1 MRIHQAILGY
11 DRGHRLLAASK
22 GLSSISK
29 HQLVQL
35 SDRSLDVKSLP
46 KSGYLTGY
54 PLPEDGLYV
63 VACTWGAP
71 EMPRPGCIWT
81 HSLFVSFTEL
91 ARLDDPRY
99 LLPFF
104 KRPNAIE
111 SKDEYSQPLEFE
123 PCDTPL
129 PPIDAVLASKL
140 LSQLYAQPL
149 RQVYL
154 DAEDQAKSHATVL
167 AIWGQQWPRL
177 RRNFRFCSLT
187 AKDRST
193 SEHCFDVQ
201 FLSAGKKERHSTIE
215 HRLDDQESWMNL
227 CLDDLRASNF
237 AFRQFLRRAGG
248 DIKDGRGRFAE
259 LCQLFAQRTSGS
271 QVNAVEHTLRY
282 VIHRL
287 PLDEGKLLRS
297 AAISDAVGCASEISA
312 TCLVDMLPYLED
324 VIGDL
329 RENVAKALAKKYW
342 EIDPLIVVGP
352 EAITWIGELGG
363 QVIDELSQEEAL
375 DSALDADELA
385 TAILTRRTDLLEY
398 DAVWRAEISDT
409 AIELLPGIS
418 EEDRQIAILHAIIN
432 APRRDLID
440 FVCNTFGVR
449 TVLAAA
455 TTKCMSENDVAIAF
469 AAKAFA
475 AMPDPEKY
483 VCETIVQ
490 ERCILNRRLIYL
502 FAESVSPSIP
512 EISSDQ
518 SVDPWVAIW
527 KEGKGELGSKKTDDV
542 MTFLFLRAVIESS
555 AHAASLLAC
564 SYDHLMDRCEAHKLS
579 YSRRARLGSYL
590 ALSDW
595 FDWSFESRLTRT
607 VAKIALEKEFSG
619 LELRQLSKKKQR
631 LKRIVEDIGAV
642 DPQSQALKEL
652 GNMHFHVGSDEHDA
666 N

>member
-35 SDRSLDVKSLP
+35 SDRSVDVKNLP

-63 VACTWGAP
+63 VARTWGAP

-99 LLPFF
+99 LLPLF
-104 KRPNAIE
+104 KRPNDID
-111 SKDEYSQPLEFE
+111 SKDEYSQSLEFE

-140 LSQLYAQPL
+140 LSQLYARPL
-149 RQVYL
+149 RQVFLY
-154 DAEDQAKSHATVL
+154 AEDQAKSHATVL

-177 RRNFRFCSLT
+177 RRNFCFCSLT
-187 AKDRST
+187 ARDRST

-201 FLSAGKKERHSTIE
+201 FLSTRKKERRSAIE
-215 HRLDDQESWMNL
+215 HRFDDQEGWMNL

-237 AFRQFLRRAGG
+237 AFREFLRRAGG

-259 LCQLFAQRTSGS
+259 LCQLFAQRISGS
-271 QVNAVEHTLRY
+271 QVNAVEQTLRY

-297 AAISDAVGCASEISA
+297 AAISDAVECASEISTA
-312 TCLVDMLPYLED
+312 CLVDMLPYLEE
-324 VIGDL
+324 VKGHL
-329 RENVAKALAKKYW
+329 SASVAKGLAKKYW

-352 EAITWIGELGG
+352 DAITWIRELGS
-363 QVIDELSQEEAL
+363 QVIDELSQQEAL
-375 DSALDADELA
+375 DSALDAGELA
-385 TAILTRRTDLLEY
+385 TSILVRRTDLLEN
-398 DAVWRAEISDT
+398 DSVWRADISET
-409 AIELLPGIS
+409 AIELLPSIS
-418 EEDRQIAILHAIIN
+418 EEDQQIAILHAIIN
-432 APRRDLID
+432 APRRDLVD
-440 FVCNTFGVR
+440 LVCRTFGVR

-455 TTKCMSENDVAIAF
+455 TSKCMSESDVAVTF

-475 AMPDPEKY
+475 AMPDREKF
-483 VCETIVQ
+483 VCHTLVE
-490 ERCILNRRLIYL
+490 ERCVLNRRLIYL
-502 FAESVSPSIP
+502 FAESVSPSVP

-518 SVDPWVAIW
+518 SLDPWVAVW
-527 KEGKGELGSKKTDDV
+527 EDGKGELGSKKTDDV
-542 MTFLFLRAVIESS
+542 MTFLFLRAVIEPS

-564 SYDHLMDRCEAHKLS
+564 SYDHLMDRCKAHKLS
-579 YSRRARLGSYL
+579 YSRRARLSSYL
-590 ALSDW
+590 VLSDW

-607 VAKIALEKEFSG
+607 VAKIASEKEFSG
-619 LELRQLSKKKQR
+619 LQLRHLSKSKQR
-631 LKRIVEDIGAV
+631 LRRVVEAIGAV
-642 DPQSQALKEL
+642 DPQYAALTKL
-652 GNMHFHVGSDEHDA
+652 DNMHLDVGSDEPDA